1 MNLPERLK
9 LLFRIASYNLKIV
22 FSGKFVY
29 FLIAAWMFFL
39 VIDGIMLFSENI
51 IDVSDVYDL
60 LLFPGI
66 LMMFYPVV
74 YNVQNDKDTRML
86 EIIFGV
92 PDYRYKVYLLRFLM
106 AIVLLTFMLILM
118 SAFSWFSIVKV
129 PILKMVVQ
137 VLNPLIFMACLTFM
151 FTTLVRNGNGAAVIM
166 VIIGLVFFIMSEP
179 LAKSKWNLFL
189 NPYNVPTEMNLSVW
203 MNIVRQNRLILAIG
217 SIISILW
224 GLINLQYREKFM

>member
-203 MNIVRQNRLILAIG
+203 MNIVHQNRLILAIG